1 MTLQQSKEVA
11 LADVVVK
18 HIDELEHPW
27 PKWILVRK
35 SLELQ
40 SFGMNV
46 CELQPGE
53 QIPEHHE
60 LDRDHEEVFVTLS
73 GSPTL
78 VIDGSEYP
86 APEGTFACL
95 APAPARYVV
104 NNGPDVSRVLIIS
117 APRTS
122 GYVPMDWA

>member
-60 LDRDHEEVFVTLS
+60 MDRDQEEVFVTLS
-73 GSPTL
+73 GAPTL

-86 APEGTFACL
+86 APEGTFARL
-95 APAPARYVV
+95 APARARYVV

-122 GYVPMDWA
+122 GYAPMDWA